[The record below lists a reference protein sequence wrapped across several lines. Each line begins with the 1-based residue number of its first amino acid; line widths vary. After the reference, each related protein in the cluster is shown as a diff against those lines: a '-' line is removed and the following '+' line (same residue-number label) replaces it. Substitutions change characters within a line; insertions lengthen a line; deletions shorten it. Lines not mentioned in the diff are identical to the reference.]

1 MIVQSVQK
9 LFKLQTRANKWI

>member
-9 LFKLQTRANKWI
+9 LFKLQTACQ